1 MPHSACHNPLMT
13 ATYFADDDGRWTDV
27 AMASWLACLFEHNG
41 DLAVGARRVVLTLHG
56 RDASVLQSLQKRFG
70 GQGEKTDRLD
80 RRHTASWRVSR
91 PQELTR
97 LLRVMWPYLT
107 ITRETVRN
115 ALDALDRIKTSEQE
129 REQRD
134 REIVA
139 LWIEGR
145 SKNAIARAL
154 DVPYPVVTKAIECWK
169 RGPWAPQD

>member
-1 MPHSACHNPLMT
+1 
-13 ATYFADDDGRWTDV
+13 
-27 AMASWLACLFEHNG
+27 
-41 DLAVGARRVVLTLHG
+41 
-56 RDASVLQSLQKRFG
+56 
-70 GQGEKTDRLD
+70 
-80 RRHTASWRVSR
+80 
-91 PQELTR
+91 
-97 LLRVMWPYLT
+97 MWPYLT